1 MYKFVKVKCNHYK
14 ITYDNWFLLL
24 ESPILST
31 DQMVQFNGNMIKTVF
46 NKMFHGDTSQIER
59 LGSNFKHVLSNP
71 VNYNELL
78 KKYQMPLLIR
88 EIGSYMLLGNEHE
101 ITDVFCSDNCDW
113 PLNSGEIV
121 VCENDLE
128 APIHWINYL
137 TERFPTTPITIINNF
152 RNRDKDTVKKLI
164 QAAKTVTFTTTFNN
178 LDWWETVCDS
188 ILPYHK
194 VVGQCFDDDAWNT
207 ATQNLKFNIER
218 V

>member
-31 DQMVQFNGNMIKTVF
+31 DQLVQFNGNMIQTVF
-46 NKMFHGDTSQIER
+46 HNMLHGDTSQVER
-59 LGSNFKHVLSNP
+59 LGRNFQHVLNTH

-78 KKYQMPLLIR
+78 EKYQMPLLIR
-88 EIGSYMLLGNEHE
+88 EIGSYMLLGKEHE

-121 VCENDLE
+121 ICENDLA
-128 APIHWINYL
+128 APLHWINYL

-164 QAAKTVTFTTTFNN
+164 QTAKIVTFTTTFSN

-188 ILPYHK
+188 ILPHHK
-194 VVGQCFDDDAWNT
+194 VIGQCFDNDAWNN